1 MKFPHLQSD
10 LLASVVV
17 FLVALP
23 LCMGIAIASGAPP
36 AAGLITGMIG
46 GIVAGALAGCPLQ
59 VSGPAAGMAVL
70 VYQIIQQHGLGT
82 LGYVVLFAGALQLI
96 AGALRLGQVFRS
108 ISPSVIY
115 GMLAGI
121 GILIF
126 GSQFHVMVDDKPRAN
141 GLQNL
146 ISIPESI
153 YKGILPPDGTSH
165 HIAGLIGVMTIA
177 IVMLWPKLAPH
188 KLKWIPGALIAVSAA
203 TALSAALSLPIKYV
217 AFSGNFFGSIK
228 TIDLSEIGAALNGD
242 VLVLALTVAFVA
254 SAETLLCATAVDQ
267 MQDGPRTNYNKEL
280 MAQGVGNV
288 LCGGLGVLP
297 MTGVIVRSASNV
309 VAGGK
314 TRLSAILHGVW
325 LVGLVATVP
334 WLLQMIPMASLAAI
348 LVYTGYKLVNVDNIK
363 KLFHYGGAPV
373 VIYTATVIG
382 VVATDLLKGILIGI
396 GLSVVKVLYARTHF
410 SVRIKQAEGN
420 RVDVFLEGA
429 ATFLRLPLL
438 ADELEAIPADA
449 ETHIHF
455 RDLDYIDDACLDV
468 LSNYQKQ
475 RTAKGTIVVLEWD
488 EAMRLYQAKD
498 PLRRKAG
505 RSSEP
510 VAAHS

>member
-1 MKFPHLQSD
+1 
-10 LLASVVV
+10 
-17 FLVALP
+17 
-23 LCMGIAIASGAPP
+23 
-36 AAGLITGMIG
+36 
-46 GIVAGALAGCPLQ
+46 
-59 VSGPAAGMAVL
+59 MAVL

-82 LGYVVLFAGALQLI
+82 LGYVVLFAGTLQLM
-96 AGALRLGQVFRS
+96 AGALRLGQVFRT

-141 GLQNL
+141 GLLNL

-165 HIAGLIGVMTIA
+165 HIAALIGVMTIV
-177 IVMLWPKLAPH
+177 IVMVWPKIAP
-188 KLKWIPGALIAVSAA
+188 KKMKWVPGALIAV

-217 AFSGNFFGSIK
+217 EFSGNFFGSIK
-228 TIDLSEIGAALNGD
+228 TINLSGIGAALDGD
-242 VLVLALTVAFVA
+242 MLVLALTVAFVA

-297 MTGVIVRSASNV
+297 MTGVIVRSATNV

-382 VVATDLLKGILIGI
+382 VVATDLLKGIMIGI

-410 SVRIKQAEGN
+410 SIRIKQAEGN

-438 ADELEAIPADA
+438 ADA

-475 RTAKGTIVVLEWD
+475 RTARGTTVVLEWD

-498 PLRRKAG
+498 PRRCTAG
-505 RSSEP
+505 HPSEP
-510 VAAHS
+510 VAAHL

>member
-1 MKFPHLQSD
+1 M
-10 LLASVVV
+10 
-17 FLVALP
+17 
-23 LCMGIAIASGAPP
+23 
-36 AAGLITGMIG
+36 
-46 GIVAGALAGCPLQ
+46 GALAGCPLQ

-82 LGYVVLFAGALQLI
+82 LGYVVLFAGTLQLM
-96 AGALRLGQVFRS
+96 AGALRLGQVFRT

-141 GLQNL
+141 GLLNL

-165 HIAGLIGVMTIA
+165 HIAALIGVMTIV
-177 IVMLWPKLAPH
+177 IVMAWPKIAP
-188 KLKWIPGALIAVSAA
+188 KKMKWVPGALIAV

-217 AFSGNFFGSIK
+217 EFSGNFFGSIK
-228 TIDLSEIGAALNGD
+228 TINLSGIGAALDGD
-242 VLVLALTVAFVA
+242 MLVLALTVAFVA

-297 MTGVIVRSASNV
+297 MTGVIVRSATNV

-382 VVATDLLKGILIGI
+382 VVATDLLKGIMIGI

-410 SVRIKQAEGN
+410 SIRIKQAEGN

-475 RTAKGTIVVLEWD
+475 RTARGTTVVLEWD

-498 PLRRKAG
+498 PRRRTAG
-505 RSSEP
+505 HPSEP
-510 VAAHS
+510 VAAHL